1 MVEAQK
7 QLEIIKR
14 GILEV
19 IPENDMM
26 EKLKTGKPLRVKWG
40 ADPSAPDLHLGHTV
54 VINKLKQLQD
64 LGHQIIFLIGDFTA
78 QIGDP
83 TGRNETRPPL
93 SPEQI
98 KKNAKTYQDQV
109 FKILDRR
116 KTQVVYN
123 SAWLNKLSIKD
134 VIGLAGKYTV
144 ARMLER
150 DDFAK
155 RYLGKHPISIH
166 EFLYPLLQGYD
177 SVEIKADLEVGGSDQ
192 KFNLLVGRELQRE
205 FGQAPQAIITLP
217 ILEGTDGVAKMS
229 KSLGNYIGITEPAK
243 EIFGKTMSISDLLM
257 LRYYELLTDLPLD
270 QVKAMHPRDAKVQ
283 LAKTIVTRFYDAK
296 AADRAEEEFKRV
308 FASNELPVDMISAK
322 CSKGTLLY
330 KVLVDSGLVASNSEA
345 KRKFAEGAVRFEG
358 QVIKDQNF
366 VVEKDGIA
374 QLGKRKVVKIKCA

>member
-322 CSKGTLLY
+322 CSKGTPLY